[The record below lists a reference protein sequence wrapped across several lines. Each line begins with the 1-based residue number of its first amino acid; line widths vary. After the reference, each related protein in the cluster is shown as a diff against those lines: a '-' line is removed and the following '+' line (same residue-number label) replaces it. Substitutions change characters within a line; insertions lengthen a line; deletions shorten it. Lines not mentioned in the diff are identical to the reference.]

1 MFRGLVRGSRN
12 PCGCTPLGAKTLL
25 HFHFQHIYI
34 VKSPLNTMKE
44 GIVMGDSFMSNYL
57 RRKDR
62 RELEKFEEDEFF
74 EEEE

>member
-1 MFRGLVRGSRN
+1 
-12 PCGCTPLGAKTLL
+12 
-25 HFHFQHIYI
+25 
-34 VKSPLNTMKE
+34 MKE
-44 GIVMGDSFMSNYL
+44 GIIMGDSFMSNYL